1 MDWLRLW
8 HDMPNDPKWRTI
20 ARISG
25 QPICLVQAMY
35 LHLLVD
41 ASRNV
46 TRGHVT
52 VTKEDIASAL
62 DVTDEQ
68 IEVVLSAMQGR
79 VLDGDQVTGWE
90 KRQPKRED
98 AGNAET
104 GAKSAAQRKREQ
116 RERQKKEQEE
126 NGSHS
131 PSRGVTESHDRLDK
145 RRLEE
150 DQKQTPPPARTD
162 EFDSRIKFAMSE
174 DWQPN
179 EKSFSATL
187 TLNGLANQ
195 VFEQDQFLEFKSF
208 WIASPDDHRTQAKW
222 EHALAQHLK
231 RNLRNEQASGSTT
244 DGQSNRATRVSQT
257 GSGQGAQSGQRHARQ
272 GPLSAPDKVRA
283 AIAERQARETESSES
298 GYFVVEDD

>member
-25 QPICLVQAMY
+25 QPISLVQAMY

-52 VTKEDIASAL
+52 VTKEDVASAL

-68 IEVVLSAMQGR
+68 IELVLSAMQGR
-79 VLDGDQVTGWE
+79 VLDGNKVTGWE

-98 AGNAET
+98 AGNSET

-116 RERQKKEQEE
+116 RERQKKEQEG
-126 NGSHS
+126 NGCHS

-150 DQKQTPPPARTD
+150 DQKQTPPPTRTD
-162 EFDSRIKFAMSE
+162 EFDSRIKFAMSDGWE
-174 DWQPN
+174 PDP
-179 EKSFSATL
+179 KTFSAVL
-187 TLNGLANQ
+187 FRNGMAGQ
-195 VFEQDQFLEFKSF
+195 TFDADQLLEFRSF

-231 RNLRNEQASGSTT
+231 RNLVDKQSRGPGHETSGRTAQRRTRNAHDILT
-244 DGQSNRATRVSQT
+244 D
-257 GSGQGAQSGQRHARQ
+257 
-272 GPLSAPDKVRA
+272 PDW
-283 AIAERQARETESSES
+283 
-298 GYFVVEDD
+298 